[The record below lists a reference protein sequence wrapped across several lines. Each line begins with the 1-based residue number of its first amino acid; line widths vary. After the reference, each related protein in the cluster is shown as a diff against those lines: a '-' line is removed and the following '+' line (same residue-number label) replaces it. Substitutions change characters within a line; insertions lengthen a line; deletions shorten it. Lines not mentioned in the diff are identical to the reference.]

1 MKISLS
7 LFPCYNRYI
16 ENTSLLEAYN
26 MKIQSMKKWLVGAAA
41 TFTFLTVGQ
50 LAEASTTHEVHKG
63 ETIWNLANTYSVPLL
78 DLKKANNKQTNTLY
92 VGEKLTIP
100 NAPFTVAEQ
109 DLLARLV
116 SAEAKGEP
124 YAGKVAVATVVLN
137 RVASKD
143 FPNTLTGVINEVS
156 NGHYAFTPVQNGTI
170 KQAATAESKRAAKE
184 AIALK
189 GMGKGSLFFYNP
201 KTSTSKWITS
211 RQTVVT
217 IGQHVFAK

>member
-1 MKISLS
+1 MKT
-7 LFPCYNRYI
+7 
-16 ENTSLLEAYN
+16 TSL
-26 MKIQSMKKWLVGAAA
+26 KKWIVGVAAA
-41 TFTFLTVGQ
+41 CTFFSVGSF
-50 LAEASTTHEVHKG
+50 ADASTTYQVKQG
-63 ETIWNLANTYSVPLL
+63 DTLWKLANTYSIPLL
-78 DLKKANNKQTNTLY
+78 DLKKANALQNNSLY
-92 VGEKLTIP
+92 AGKNITIP
-100 NAPFTVAEQ
+100 SSPFTTSEQ

-137 RVASKD
+137 RVDSKD
-143 FPNTLTGVINEVS
+143 FPNTLSGVINEVS

-170 KQAATAESKRAAKE
+170 KQVATAESKRAAKE

-189 GMGKGSLFFYNP
+189 GMSKGSLFFYNP

>member
-1 MKISLS
+1 MKTASL
-7 LFPCYNRYI
+7 
-16 ENTSLLEAYN
+16 
-26 MKIQSMKKWLVGAAA
+26 KKWIVGAAA
-41 TFTFLTVGQ
+41 ACTFFSIGSF
-50 LAEASTTHEVHKG
+50 AEASTTYQVKQG
-63 ETIWNLANTYSVPLL
+63 DTLWKLANTYNVPVLE
-78 DLKKANNKQTNTLY
+78 LKKTNAMETNMLY
-92 VGEKLTIP
+92 EVVKITIP
-100 NAPFTVAEQ
+100 SAPFTTSEQ

-137 RVASKD
+137 RVASND
-143 FPNTLTGVINEVS
+143 FPNTLTGVINEIS
-156 NGHYAFTPVQNGTI
+156 NGHYAFTPVENGTI

-189 GMGKGSLFFYNP
+189 GMSKGSLFFYNP

-211 RQTVVT
+211 RETVTT